1 MKDIM
6 FYGAMVCVIV
16 AMVLVIWD
24 VWDGRKKK

>member
-6 FYGAMVCVIV
+6 FYGAIVCVIV